1 MPKEMKPITY
11 YEEGIAIYGEKVAF
25 QCRKCNV
32 KKAPVHGSSAR
43 KAQVGTLD
51 NAYCV
56 INKRFRQ
63 IPEKE
68 N

>member
-1 MPKEMKPITY
+1 MPKEMKPTTY
-11 YEEGIAIYGEKVAF
+11 YEEGTAIHGEKIAF

-32 KKAPVHGSSAR
+32 KKNPIHGSSAR